1 MQVALI
7 DTVVLYGALNKDDP
21 YHEQALPIFKRM
33 DSGELPVGV
42 VLDFVYAET
51 FNALTSSLGHDDCLE
66 AAEIL
71 ERSGGFEVERTSRDV
86 WIEGQKMYESN
97 SHLSLVDSVLVAH
110 ADVNNVDYIYSFDS
124 GFDSIEELRR
134 IKTDANPYSA

>member
-1 MQVALI
+1 MQTALI
-7 DTVVLYGALNKDDP
+7 DTVVLYGALNKADQH
-21 YHEQALPIFKRM
+21 HEQALPIFRKI

-42 VLDFVYAET
+42 ILDFVYAET

-86 WIEGQKMYESN
+86 WMMGQKVYEEN
-97 SHLSLVDSVLVAH
+97 PHLSFVDSVLVAH
-110 ADVNNVDYIYSFDS
+110 ADVNNLDYIYSFDS

-134 IKTDANPYSA
+134 IKTDTNPYSA